1 MTKKPD
7 REVALT
13 LLRSGNT
20 ILYRKI
26 LPDHPELLDIIDR
39 FGVTTEF
46 LEDRI
51 LCLEKRLEEEEP

>member
-1 MTKKPD
+1 MKGEPD

-26 LPDHPELLDIIDR
+26 LPDHPELFDIIDR
-39 FGVTTEF
+39 FAEGAEI

-51 LCLEKRLEEEEP
+51 WYLEKKLEEEEP